1 MFKEEI
7 MNMQM
12 LRRTPS
18 IRFLAPLA
26 ALGLL
31 LACGLNLYVVNSR
44 RFYTGDPRPLGDVA
58 LLAIHSTYSLT
69 SLQEEGK
76 DSKVFALPFYGGEL
90 IAGKYVLCIDT
101 KYAGTGS
108 LDCVKVPLEAQSGHT
123 YCVLPKT
130 EGADKGMPEIVDIA
144 SEADYAKIKDA
155 QVREFFRKNVSEYQ
169 ASDRR
174 PLRKSLSDKGKW
186 E

>member
-1 MFKEEI
+1 MDTHA
-7 MNMQM
+7 
-12 LRRTPS
+12 LRRPPS
-18 IRFLAPLA
+18 IRFLALLA

-44 RFYTGDPRPLGDVA
+44 RFYTGDPRPLAEVA
-58 LLAIHSTYSLT
+58 LLAIHSVYSIT

-90 IAGKYVLCIDT
+90 IPGKYVLCIDT

-108 LDCVKVPLEAQSGHT
+108 LDCVKVPLEAQPGHT

-130 EGADKGMPEIVDIA
+130 EGADKGIPEIVDIA
-144 SEADYAKIKDA
+144 SEADYAKIMDA
-155 QVREFFRKNVSEYQ
+155 QVRAYFQKNVSEYRV
-169 ASDRR
+169 SERR
-174 PLRKSLSDKGKW
+174 SISKSISDKGKW